1 MILGRLLG
9 PLIKIGLSLLGNV
22 LKPVAR
28 SVLIPL
34 RLTADA
40 AIQEKEL
47 DLVCILWAW
56 NSINN
61 F

>member
-47 DLVCILWAW
+47 DLVCILWA
-56 NSINN
+56 
-61 F
+61 